1 MFFCRF
7 FKFKSSRS
15 RDSTRGLMAGAAQRD
30 LDTISNMSG
39 DTFLLGD
46 VSDSE
51 VPPSESQ
58 NVLLSE
64 SLERP
69 SELQTAE
76 QQAVSAPGNTSYA
89 AAVADNTPRVNENS
103 RGYRSEHYLTRFEK
117 DNFHPDNVTPD
128 RPCTAYFQASVF
140 ADSAAVFDALK
151 TQGFVSSSI
160 RCLQRRPTGEMLIT
174 FSSVHV
180 KNAFVEKNSI
190 QINHRRYA
198 INDSDRFLTYLNIYD
213 APHEMSDGAI
223 IKRLEPYCEVVSYR
237 RGRYLSNRSI
247 FNGNRHYR
255 VRVRSAIP
263 SYLRFGKFLV
273 RLSHDGQQHTCRK
286 CNRRDHFA
294 NSCENTICFNCEELG
309 HVCETCPHEEL
320 CCICKE
326 PSHRARFCPYSW
338 YRQSSPPSSPA
349 QEQEQQE
356 QIRDQEQARE
366 EPRQESSSAEVP
378 PPVLSPPSPD
388 DSDILDSQ
396 GLVILRSLFGSDDS
410 LDAFSIPP
418 DDPPD
423 NSTPAEDDTN
433 AGADDDDDM
442 SSDDDNDNDDGS
454 EEGSEDGNDVNDDD
468 DDDDDDDDY
477 DDAVA
482 EKEAA
487 DHTEESQ
494 PLFSSTEAEPTAEP
508 TVPPDPPIQQEQSGF
523 GPMRSGRRS
532 SRRHPAPMPEPL
544 LALHRRATHPT
555 PVPSG
560 RAARDLSAV
569 SADSLSASPST
580 SSDHGNDPGPVT

>member
-1 MFFCRF
+1 
-7 FKFKSSRS
+7 
-15 RDSTRGLMAGAAQRD
+15 MAEAAQRD

-58 NVLLSE
+58 NVLLSQ
-64 SLERP
+64 SLELP
-69 SELQTAE
+69 SESQTAE
-76 QQAVSAPGNTSYA
+76 QQAVSAPGNSSYA
-89 AAVADNTPRVNENS
+89 AAVADNAPRVNENP
-103 RGYRSEHYLTRFEK
+103 RGYRGEQYLTRFEK
-117 DNFHPDNVTPD
+117 ENFHPDNVTPE

-151 TQGFVSSSI
+151 TQGFAPSSI

-174 FSSVHV
+174 FSSVHM

-190 QINHRRYA
+190 QIHHHRYA
-198 INDSDRFLTYLNIYD
+198 INDLDRFLTYLNVYD
-213 APHEMSDGAI
+213 APHEMSDAAI

-255 VRVRSAIP
+255 VRVHSAIP

-273 RLSHDGQQHTCRK
+273 RLSHDGQEHTCRK
-286 CNRRDHFA
+286 CNRRGHFA
-294 NSCENTICFNCEELG
+294 SNCENTICFNCEDLG
-309 HVCETCPHEEL
+309 HVCEACPHEEL

-338 YRQSSPPSSPA
+338 YRQSSPASSPA
-349 QEQEQQE
+349 HGPTSEPVRQEQVQQE
-356 QIRDQEQARE
+356 HVRDQEQAPE
-366 EPRQESSSAEVP
+366 QGPRQESSEIP

-410 LDAFSIPP
+410 LDAVSILP

-423 NSTPAEDDTN
+423 TPAPAVDDEI
-433 AGADDDDDM
+433 DM
-442 SSDDDNDNDDGS
+442 SSDNDNDNDDG
-454 EEGSEDGNDVNDDD
+454 NDDD
-468 DDDDDDDDY
+468 DADDDGDDDDDDY
-477 DDAVA
+477 GDAVA
-482 EKEAA
+482 EETA
-487 DHTEESQ
+487 DHTENGDNVAMESQ
-494 PLFSSTEAEPTAEP
+494 PLFSSTEPEPSVELSA
-508 TVPPDPPIQQEQSGF
+508 PPDPIQQEQSGF

-532 SRRHPAPMPEPL
+532 SRRHPAPTPEPL
-544 LALHRRATHPT
+544 LALHRRATNPA

-560 RAARDLSAV
+560 RAARDISAV
-569 SADSLSASPST
+569 SVDSLPAPPST
-580 SSDHGNDPGPVT
+580 SSDHGNDPGSVT

>member
-1 MFFCRF
+1 
-7 FKFKSSRS
+7 
-15 RDSTRGLMAGAAQRD
+15 MAGAAQRD

-46 VSDSE
+46 LSDSE

-58 NVLLSE
+58 NVLLSQ
-64 SLERP
+64 SLELP
-69 SELQTAE
+69 SEPQTAE
-76 QQAVSAPGNTSYA
+76 QQAVSAPGNRSYA
-89 AAVADNTPRVNENS
+89 AAAADNTPRVNENA
-103 RGYRSEHYLTRFEK
+103 RGHRGEQFLTRFEK
-117 DNFHPDNVTPD
+117 ENFHPDNVTPE

-174 FSSVHV
+174 FSSVHM

-190 QINHRRYA
+190 QIHHRRFA
-198 INDSDRFLTYLNIYD
+198 INDSDRFLTYLNVYD
-213 APHEMSDGAI
+213 APHEMSDAAI
-223 IKRLEPYCEVVSYR
+223 IKRLEPYCEVVNYR

-255 VRVRSAIP
+255 VRVHSAIP

-273 RLSHDGQQHTCRK
+273 RLSHDGQEHTCRK
-286 CNRRDHFA
+286 CNRRGHFA
-294 NSCENTICFNCEELG
+294 NNCENTICFNCEELG
-309 HVCETCPHEEL
+309 HFCETCPQQEL

-338 YRQSSPPSSPA
+338 YRQSSPASSPA
-349 QEQEQQE
+349 RDPTSEPVRQEQEQQE
-356 QIRDQEQARE
+356 QVRDQEQAPE
-366 EPRQESSSAEVP
+366 QEPRQESSEVP
-378 PPVLSPPSPD
+378 PPVSSPPSPD

-396 GLVILRSLFGSDDS
+396 GLVILRNLFGSDDS

-423 NSTPAEDDTN
+423 NSTPTVDNT
-433 AGADDDDDM
+433 DDDDDEIDM
-442 SSDDDNDNDDGS
+442 SSDEDNDNDDNND
-454 EEGSEDGNDVNDDD
+454 DGNNDDNDGDDDDNDDD
-468 DDDDDDDDY
+468 YGDV
-477 DDAVA
+477 VA
-482 EKEAA
+482 ENEPA
-487 DHTEESQ
+487 DHTGDDVAMESQ
-494 PLFSSTEAEPTAEP
+494 PLFSSTEPSASA
-508 TVPPDPPIQQEQSGF
+508 PPDPIQQEQSGF

-544 LALHRRATHPT
+544 LALHRRATHPA

-560 RAARDLSAV
+560 RAARDISAV
-569 SADSLSASPST
+569 PADSLPVPPST
-580 SSDHGNDPGPVT
+580 SSDHGNDPGPIT

>member
-1 MFFCRF
+1 
-7 FKFKSSRS
+7 
-15 RDSTRGLMAGAAQRD
+15 MAEAAQRD

-58 NVLLSE
+58 NVLLSQ
-64 SLERP
+64 SLELP
-69 SELQTAE
+69 SESQTAE
-76 QQAVSAPGNTSYA
+76 QQAVSAPGNSSYA
-89 AAVADNTPRVNENS
+89 AAVADNAPRVNENP
-103 RGYRSEHYLTRFEK
+103 RGYRGEQYLTRFEK
-117 DNFHPDNVTPD
+117 ENFHPDNVTPE

-151 TQGFVSSSI
+151 TQGFAPSSI

-174 FSSVHV
+174 FSSVHM

-190 QINHRRYA
+190 QIHHRRYA
-198 INDSDRFLTYLNIYD
+198 INDLDRFLTYLNVYD
-213 APHEMSDGAI
+213 APHEMSDAAI

-255 VRVRSAIP
+255 VRVHSAIP

-273 RLSHDGQQHTCRK
+273 RLSHDGQEHTCRK
-286 CNRRDHFA
+286 CNRRGHFA
-294 NSCENTICFNCEELG
+294 SNCENTICFNCEDLG
-309 HVCETCPHEEL
+309 HVCEACPHEEL

-338 YRQSSPPSSPA
+338 YRQSSPASSPA
-349 QEQEQQE
+349 HGPTSEPVRQEQVQQE
-356 QIRDQEQARE
+356 HVRDQEQAPE
-366 EPRQESSSAEVP
+366 QGPRQESSEIP

-410 LDAFSIPP
+410 LDAVSILP

-423 NSTPAEDDTN
+423 TPAPAVDDTD
-433 AGADDDDDM
+433 AVDDEIDM
-442 SSDDDNDNDDGS
+442 SSDNDNDNDDG
-454 EEGSEDGNDVNDDD
+454 NDDD
-468 DDDDDDDDY
+468 DDDDDEDDY
-477 DDAVA
+477 GDAVA
-482 EKEAA
+482 EETA
-487 DHTEESQ
+487 DHTENGDNVAMESQ
-494 PLFSSTEAEPTAEP
+494 PLFSSAEPESSVELSA
-508 TVPPDPPIQQEQSGF
+508 PPDPIQQEQSGF

-532 SRRHPAPMPEPL
+532 SRRHPAPTPEPL
-544 LALHRRATHPT
+544 LALHRRATNPA

-560 RAARDLSAV
+560 RAARDISAV
-569 SADSLSASPST
+569 SVDSLPAPPST
-580 SSDHGNDPGPVT
+580 SSDHGNDPGSVT

>member
-1 MFFCRF
+1 
-7 FKFKSSRS
+7 
-15 RDSTRGLMAGAAQRD
+15 MAGAAQRD

-46 VSDSE
+46 LSDSE

-58 NVLLSE
+58 NVLLSQ
-64 SLERP
+64 SLELP
-69 SELQTAE
+69 SEPQTAE
-76 QQAVSAPGNTSYA
+76 QQAVSAPGNRSYA
-89 AAVADNTPRVNENS
+89 AAAADNTPRVNENP
-103 RGYRSEHYLTRFEK
+103 RGHRGEQFLTRFEK
-117 DNFHPDNVTPD
+117 ENFHPDNVTPE

-174 FSSVHV
+174 FSSVHM

-190 QINHRRYA
+190 QIHHRRFA
-198 INDSDRFLTYLNIYD
+198 INDSDRFLTYLNVYD
-213 APHEMSDGAI
+213 APHEMSDAAI
-223 IKRLEPYCEVVSYR
+223 IKRLEPYCEVVNYR

-255 VRVRSAIP
+255 VRVHSAIP

-273 RLSHDGQQHTCRK
+273 RLSHDGQEHTCRK
-286 CNRRDHFA
+286 CNRRGHFA
-294 NSCENTICFNCEELG
+294 NNCENTICFNCEELG
-309 HVCETCPHEEL
+309 HFCETCPQQEL

-338 YRQSSPPSSPA
+338 YRQSSPASSPA
-349 QEQEQQE
+349 RDPTSEPVRQEQEQQE
-356 QIRDQEQARE
+356 QVRDQEQAPE
-366 EPRQESSSAEVP
+366 QEPRQESSSAEVP
-378 PPVLSPPSPD
+378 PPVSSPPSPD

-396 GLVILRSLFGSDDS
+396 GLVILRNLFGSDDS

-423 NSTPAEDDTN
+423 NSTPTVDNTD
-433 AGADDDDDM
+433 ADDDEIDM
-442 SSDDDNDNDDGS
+442 SSDEDSDNDDDNDDGNNDDN
-454 EEGSEDGNDVNDDD
+454 DGDDDDNDDD
-468 DDDDDDDDY
+468 Y
-477 DDAVA
+477 GDAVA
-482 EKEAA
+482 ENESA
-487 DHTEESQ
+487 DHTGDDVAMESQ
-494 PLFSSTEAEPTAEP
+494 PLFSSTEPSAST
-508 TVPPDPPIQQEQSGF
+508 PPDPIQQEQSGF

-544 LALHRRATHPT
+544 LALHRRATHPA

-560 RAARDLSAV
+560 RAARDISAV
-569 SADSLSASPST
+569 PADSLPVPPST
-580 SSDHGNDPGPVT
+580 SSDHGNDPGPIT

>member
-1 MFFCRF
+1 M
-7 FKFKSSRS
+7 KWSV
-15 RDSTRGLMAGAAQRD
+15 T
-30 LDTISNMSG
+30 
-39 DTFLLGD
+39 
-46 VSDSE
+46 
-51 VPPSESQ
+51 
-58 NVLLSE
+58 
-64 SLERP
+64 
-69 SELQTAE
+69 
-76 QQAVSAPGNTSYA
+76 A
-89 AAVADNTPRVNENS
+89 AAAI
-103 RGYRSEHYLTRFEK
+103 
-117 DNFHPDNVTPD
+117 
-128 RPCTAYFQASVF
+128 SV
-140 ADSAAVFDALK
+140 
-151 TQGFVSSSI
+151 I
-160 RCLQRRPTGEMLIT
+160 
-174 FSSVHV
+174 
-180 KNAFVEKNSI
+180 
-190 QINHRRYA
+190 
-198 INDSDRFLTYLNIYD
+198 DRFLMATAITACVCAQPSLHICVSGSFSSDYLTTANSTPVENVT
-213 APHEMSDGAI
+213 AAI
-223 IKRLEPYCEVVSYR
+223 ILRILVRTLSALIARNSDMSVRHALMKNCVVYAKSLR
-237 RGRYLSNRSI
+237 I
-247 FNGNRHYR
+247 
-255 VRVRSAIP
+255 VRVSALTLGTDSLHP
-263 SYLRFGKFLV
+263 PHPLLRNKSNKSRYATKNRPAKNRGKNL
-273 RLSHDGQQHTCRK
+273 HPQK
-286 CNRRDHFA
+286 
-294 NSCENTICFNCEELG
+294 
-309 HVCETCPHEEL
+309 
-320 CCICKE
+320 
-326 PSHRARFCPYSW
+326 Y
-338 YRQSSPPSSPA
+338 
-349 QEQEQQE
+349 
-356 QIRDQEQARE
+356 
-366 EPRQESSSAEVP
+366 P

-454 EEGSEDGNDVNDDD
+454 EEGSEDGDDVNDDD

-494 PLFSSTEAEPTAEP
+494 PLFSSTEPEPTAEP

-569 SADSLSASPST
+569 SADSLSAPPST